1 MNKIELLVPAKN
13 FECLKTAVE
22 NGADCIYL
30 GAKKF
35 NCRTANMQ
43 NNFTID
49 ELSSAIKYCKNR
61 NVKTYLTLNTLIK
74 DNELD
79 EAIELADIAY
89 KDGINAIIVQDMGL
103 GKKLIEK
110 YPKLDIHASTQT
122 TITNRE
128 GIKILEQ
135 MGFKRAIISRELSMK
150 QIESVCKNSNI
161 EIEIFIHGGLCISY

>member
-49 ELSSAIKYCKNR
+49 ELSNAIEYCK
-61 NVKTYLTLNTLIK
+61 
-74 DNELD
+74 
-79 EAIELADIAY
+79 
-89 KDGINAIIVQDMGL
+89 
-103 GKKLIEK
+103 KKE
-110 YPKLDIHASTQT
+110 
-122 TITNRE
+122 
-128 GIKILEQ
+128 
-135 MGFKRAIISRELSMK
+135 
-150 QIESVCKNSNI
+150 C
-161 EIEIFIHGGLCISY
+161 